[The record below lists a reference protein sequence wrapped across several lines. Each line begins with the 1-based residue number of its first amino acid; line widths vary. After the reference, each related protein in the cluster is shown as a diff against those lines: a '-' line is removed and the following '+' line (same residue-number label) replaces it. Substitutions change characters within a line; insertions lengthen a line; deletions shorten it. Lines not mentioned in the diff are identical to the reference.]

1 MSSAAVVIG
10 ALRVKCD
17 RCAFCVAYCNSSA
30 NILEGLLT
38 FDYRESSIFVFFLSI
53 REYFHVH
60 VANILLYILLRQKVS
75 NYHTGDVFFYKSLT
89 RRQKILTEHDI

>member
-1 MSSAAVVIG
+1 MIG

-30 NILEGLLT
+30 NILEGLFT
-38 FDYRESSIFVFFLSI
+38 FDYRESSIFFSFHSGIFSCI
-53 REYFHVH
+53 R

-75 NYHTGDVFFYKSLT
+75 NYHTGAVFF
-89 RRQKILTEHDI
+89 INH